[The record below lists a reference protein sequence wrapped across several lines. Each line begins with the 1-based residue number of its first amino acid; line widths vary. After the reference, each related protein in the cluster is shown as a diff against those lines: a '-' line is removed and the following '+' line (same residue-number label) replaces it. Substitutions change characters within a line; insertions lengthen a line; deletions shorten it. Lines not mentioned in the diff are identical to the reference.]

1 MKSKRVPLLIGL
13 SAFALVCCAPF
24 TARGVLIDGKSDP
37 ATRGGTGSRQF
48 SLPACSKGILE
59 GNGKT
64 PNAGSLDCTGG
75 PGSCFTNQ

>member
-24 TARGVLIDGKSDP
+24 TAMGFLIDGKSNP
-37 ATRGGTGSRQF
+37 SNVGGTGSRPLL
-48 SLPACSKGILE
+48 LPACSKVLE
-59 GNGKT
+59 GRT

-75 PGSCFTNQ
+75 PGSCLTN